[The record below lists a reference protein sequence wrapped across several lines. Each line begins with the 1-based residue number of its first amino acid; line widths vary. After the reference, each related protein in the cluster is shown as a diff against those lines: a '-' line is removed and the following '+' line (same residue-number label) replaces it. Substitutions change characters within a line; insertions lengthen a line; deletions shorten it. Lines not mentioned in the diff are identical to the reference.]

1 MLDGPAAFAVGC
13 SLYAFIRAARERSGT
28 WLTASAGTLGLA
40 VITKETALVVL
51 PAVAIAAALEPRV
64 RLGFRAWLLA
74 AASFAAVVS
83 AALVAV
89 LLGGGLES
97 TLAYLRY
104 QLGRHEASPPLT
116 YVHLIEPYFGW
127 PFVALVVVG
136 IVAALRR
143 GGDRRTIAIWVI
155 VPAAILQ
162 AWGLRELQAPMSRR
176 CPGGAPCGDRDRG
189 HRERALVGPR
199 KSGDRAGTAGRDGL
213 GGSRGT
219 PGRGRPDTRTAHTS
233 GDSVVRRPAPQ
244 SGLKEAS
251 MWLREHA
258 GSRDGVLVST
268 AYKSSVVGYY
278 SDRPA
283 NGNLPAGNPTRSIV
297 TRATSGPSFEPAA
310 SGGWCST
317 TTAGCGRRSRR
328 AIAACTIGSFACSPT
343 RAMSSPTW
351 SRGHRLIAGWRRSV
365 C

>member
-1 MLDGPAAFAVGC
+1 MHITRRAFWFEALALAGILVLAAWLRIAGLDRTSLFGDEAVYSGQAAALAGNTAATSNFGIFLAHPLLFQLVLAAGFVAGLPPEGGRLLTALFGVGTVALAWAIGRLVGGRALGLAAALLLAALAYDAYLSRLVMLDGPAAFAVGC

-28 WLTASAGTLGLA
+28 WLTASAGALGLA

-74 AASFAAVVS
+74 AASFATVVS

-143 GGDRRTIAIWVI
+143 GGDRRTIAIWAI
-155 VPAAILQ
+155 VPGAILQ
-162 AWGLRELQAPMSRR
+162 AWGLRELQLPMLVVVQ
-176 CPGGAPCGDRDRG
+176 A
-189 HRERALVGPR
+189 ALLAAIGIE
-199 KSGDRAGTAGRDGL
+199 AIANGL
-213 GGSRGT
+213 S
-219 PGRGRPDTRTAHTS
+219 S
-233 GDSVVRRPAPQ
+233 
-244 SGLKEAS
+244 
-251 MWLREHA
+251 
-258 GSRDGVLVST
+258 VLVSRGIGP
-268 AYKSSVVGYY
+268 ARRVEMAGRFAWDSWPRSS
-278 SDRPA
+278 
-283 NGNLPAGNPTRSIV
+283 
-297 TRATSGPSFEPAA
+297 
-310 SGGWCST
+310 
-317 TTAGCGRRSRR
+317 
-328 AIAACTIGSFACSPT
+328 
-343 RAMSSPTW
+343 
-351 SRGHRLIAGWRRSV
+351 
-365 C
+365 